1 MLGELDIGF
10 VRMPVPESLHSIS
23 LFKEYIVLAVPNE
36 VKVSF
41 CNVNEILATY
51 PLLQIN
57 PSLASCLAEQT
68 TLLLEDMNATLKLGG
83 LTNDLP
89 TLLALI
95 SAKNGIAF
103 VLASV
108 RHFLPKRVKLI
119 SLELTQTGWDIA
131 VAWNKK
137 IDNKQ
142 RDLFLDMNINH
153 IKNVVVLS
161 FCDE

>member
-68 TLLLEDMNATLKLGG
+68 TLLLEDM
-83 LTNDLP
+83 
-89 TLLALI
+89 
-95 SAKNGIAF
+95 S
-103 VLASV
+103 VL
-108 RHFLPKRVKLI
+108 
-119 SLELTQTGWDIA
+119 
-131 VAWNKK
+131 
-137 IDNKQ
+137 
-142 RDLFLDMNINH
+142 
-153 IKNVVVLS
+153 
-161 FCDE
+161 C